1 MADIFDT
8 SQSSLEF
15 GESLLADAKRRS
27 RKRQKK
33 ANIAGYTALALNV
46 ADTVLQ
52 RRANKKLKDLEANN
66 TLEMASAVANYKQ
79 ASKFGSNF
87 IDKISAAGYD
97 TSDIREN
104 GAVHQYFANKLLPSL
119 YTSAGYRSY
128 GSKDLSDGSIPE
140 ELRQEAYNRSK
151 ESLRAYQNNYAKYSG
166 YFDEGIIVDQA
177 TIEDPYKRIIKD
189 ATQRITSPQNTSIV
203 RKIVDKIRGAEDIKD
218 SLYEVELGGSKVL
231 VTQETYNTWN
241 NRIQNNTD
249 IATRRDKLIADA
261 ASKYNMSQLE
271 IKKDILNYDES
282 QFNKYNPNLRT
293 RITQKTFIKTDGTAL
308 DTDDIRMSNGELRI
322 DYSKVSR
329 DEIKI
334 NGDYFVSLIE
344 DNDIV
349 LPKGVDGTAMGKE
362 EMSQLLGGLRGD
374 EVEIFENTLAFNMAI
389 IKQKQDNPMFFE
401 YSDDVFKEAFVTTMS
416 QILTFTGAKDDKST
430 PEIDESQRNVVISEG
445 FFGKTKPFPNFKI
458 SPYYINDGKGN
469 IITPSDDPEED
480 KKIIDEA
487 AKKNQER
494 KEKKKITVVESDPM
508 LLFNDFKEQ
517 HEKGE
522 INPDNYPKYLKMIEP
537 NQEAYD
543 MIIEFVK
550 ENGLSSSKQIQK
562 EEKVIVRRGQ
572 EIPVESNTKLSDE
585 ERKQLRRAFLGP
597 LDRAGVKMQVDRLK
611 AYYEDPERNLTMF
624 NRAKKALGLEGKSEA
639 KIREFI
645 KQAEDNDFN
654 I

>member
-52 RRANKKLKDLEANN
+52 RRANKKLKDIEANN

-104 GAVHQYFANKLLPSL
+104 GAVHQYFANKILPSL

-231 VTQETYNTWN
+231 VTQETYDTWN
-241 NRIQNNTD
+241 NRIQTNTD

-271 IKKDILNYDES
+271 IKRDILNYDES

-334 NGDYFVSLIE
+334 NGDYFVSLLE
-344 DNDIV
+344 DNDVV
-349 LPKGVDGTAMGKE
+349 LPKGIDGDSMSKE

-401 YSDDVFKEAFVTTMS
+401 YSDDVFKEAFVTTMG
-416 QILTFTGAKDDKST
+416 QIVTFTGAKDDLST
-430 PEIDESQRNVVISEG
+430 QGIDESQRNVVISERRIRADL
-445 FFGKTKPFPNFKI
+445 TKPFPDFKI
-458 SPYYINDGKGN
+458 SPYYMNDGKGN

-480 KKIIDEA
+480 KKIIEEIVVTAQKRKTDEG
-487 AKKNQER
+487 
-494 KEKKKITVVESDPM
+494 ITIAEAQPM
-508 LLFNDFKEQ
+508 ILFNDFKAQ

-522 INPDNYPKYLKMIEP
+522 INPDNYPDYLEMIKP

-543 MIIEFVK
+543 MIREFVR
-550 ENGLSSSKQIQK
+550 ENGLGPSEQTEEEFKYEGRDTKRITVDEVSKPVDVLGLLSKQGI
-562 EEKVIVRRGQ
+562 
-572 EIPVESNTKLSDE
+572 
-585 ERKQLRRAFLGP
+585 
-597 LDRAGVKMQVDRLK
+597 KMQVDRLK
-611 AYYEDPERNLTMF
+611 AYYEDPKRNLTMF
-624 NRAKKALGLEGKSEA
+624 NRAIKALGLEGKNEA
-639 KIREFI
+639 EIRDFI